1 MKMMLPRLRAT
12 GLYLAH
18 TPEVRR
24 LIYPALLALIAL
36 LDWNLRALDRRT
48 FAFPTIK
55 DGAPAV
61 EIRILPGRGAA
72 ENRLARYVEEY
83 LLGPASVES
92 GPLFTPGSRLRSLLL
107 RDGVVYVDLSREA
120 AVPYADRPDL
130 RESLAILA
138 DGLRRNFPFT
148 RDVRFFIQGR
158 QPYLENFARISPE
171 AHEKK

>member
-1 MKMMLPRLRAT
+1 MKTLLRRLHAA
-12 GLYLAH
+12 GLYLAR

-24 LIYPALLALIAL
+24 LIYPALLVLIAL

-55 DGAPAV
+55 AGVESV
-61 EIRILPGRGAA
+61 EIRILPGRGGA
-72 ENRLARYVEEY
+72 ENRVTRYVEEY
-83 LLGPASVES
+83 LLGPSSVES
-92 GPLFTPGSRLRSLLL
+92 APLLMAGSRLRSLLL

-120 AVPYADRPDL
+120 AVPFGDRPDL
-130 RESLAILA
+130 RADLAILA
-138 DGLRRNFPFT
+138 DGLRRNFPFV

-158 QPYLENFARISPE
+158 QPYLEKFAQISPE